1 MNAAAERIA
10 RRIRGRGTH
19 RADAQPNAFSTTPAY
34 RGYVLALLV
43 AVGVVGWVDR
53 NVFAVLL
60 ESIKLDL
67 ELSDTELGLLGGA
80 AFGVFYAAV
89 GLPVA
94 WLADRTNRSLLL
106 AFALGLWSL
115 MTAACGLATS
125 FMTLFLARMG
135 VGIGEAGGSPPSQS
149 LVSDYFPPERRALA
163 LGVLYL
169 YIPLGFVVGFALG
182 GWLGETLGWRLAF
195 VAIGLPGVLLAI
207 VLRLTLAEPPR
218 GFSEGT
224 IAPPSRTAFFA
235 TLGWFVTCRSLRHL
249 PLAGAAHGLG
259 AFAAAVWLPSY
270 FVRMFDVGPAEA
282 GVWMAVT
289 YGLGGGIGVLG
300 GGYLADRLVRRSGD
314 ARWYAWGSASA
325 LAASV
330 PCAAVLYLTN
340 HPAVAVS
347 ALLVA
352 TTLGHMLLGPVTA
365 MMQSLAGIHRRAT
378 AAAVYL
384 LLVNLVSMGFVP
396 VSVGLV
402 SDMLGPRLGAEAL
415 RFALLGIVTTTGLW
429 AAAHLVQVGKTLRD
443 DLARARASDHAADT
457 PR

>member
-1 MNAAAERIA
+1 ADEAAAAHRVRGYAAARSERQAAPSPAARLAA
-10 RRIRGRGTH
+10 RRGADVMSAAADKVRAFLRAGVAARTH
-19 RADAQPNAFSTTPAY
+19 AAPAAFAATSAY
-34 RGYVLALLV
+34 RGYVLALLI

-67 ELSDTELGLLGGA
+67 GLSDTELGLLGGA

-195 VAIGLPGVLLAI
+195 VAIGLP
-207 VLRLTLAEPPR
+207 
-218 GFSEGT
+218 
-224 IAPPSRTAFFA
+224 
-235 TLGWFVTCRSLRHL
+235 
-249 PLAGAAHGLG
+249 
-259 AFAAAVWLPSY
+259 
-270 FVRMFDVGPAEA
+270 
-282 GVWMAVT
+282 
-289 YGLGGGIGVLG
+289 
-300 GGYLADRLVRRSGD
+300 
-314 ARWYAWGSASA
+314 
-325 LAASV
+325 
-330 PCAAVLYLTN
+330 
-340 HPAVAVS
+340 
-347 ALLVA
+347 
-352 TTLGHMLLGPVTA
+352 
-365 MMQSLAGIHRRAT
+365 
-378 AAAVYL
+378 
-384 LLVNLVSMGFVP
+384 
-396 VSVGLV
+396 
-402 SDMLGPRLGAEAL
+402 
-415 RFALLGIVTTTGLW
+415 
-429 AAAHLVQVGKTLRD
+429 
-443 DLARARASDHAADT
+443 
-457 PR
+457 